1 MTDDTAVAGR
11 GCTIRTHDSQ
21 VPIYIFYATLCDV
34 VEVSIQSRV
43 PLPGLE
49 QAFDEAVA
57 HLKGVSL
64 GGLVNSLKPC
74 ATLGVDSTPSSNAVM

>member
-43 PLPGLE
+43 PLGGLKK
-49 QAFDEAVA
+49 AFDAGMA
-57 HLKGVSL
+57 HLAGEGVPP
-64 GGLVNSLKPC
+64 VA
-74 ATLGVDSTPSSNAVM
+74 ATPPTRAAAA